1 MEKYAS
7 NNSSNNEAIAQDKL
21 DDAQDKLEKKDN
33 RRERSVQCLYGN
45 GRQNWWQEFVWALY
59 VPTCRVKLIK
69 EVTPGLS
76 IMTNND
82 SVLSFCVSVNLIVS
96 NLPML
101 LWL

>member
-1 MEKYAS
+1 MC
-7 NNSSNNEAIAQDKL
+7 
-21 DDAQDKLEKKDN
+21 
-33 RRERSVQCLYGN
+33 SVYMVMADRTGDRTLC
-45 GRQNWWQEFVWALY
+45 GRYMYQHAWM
-59 VPTCRVKLIK
+59 KLIK